1 MNYRKLNL
9 TFGWLVF
16 LIATIVYF
24 ITIEDTV
31 SLWDCGEYI
40 TTAYKLEV
48 GHPPGAPLFMMIGR
62 LFSFFADPEN
72 VAVSI
77 NRLSALSSSLSILF
91 MFWSITLL
99 AKKIALK
106 DKKELSKGD
115 KIAVLGSGL
124 IGSLAYT
131 FSDSFWFS
139 AVEGEVYAMASLFT
153 AIIFWAILKWDEE
166 MALVQHENLDA
177 DYAPNRWLLLIM
189 FLLGLAIGVH
199 LLGILVV
206 PAIGFVIY
214 FRYKKVADIKGILL
228 TGIVALLTFKM
239 SVVTNDAGSI
249 VGLTSVG
256 NAIYLSGLK
265 WLVMLAPLGIVF
277 YMSFGI
283 NKMSASKAQTTFWV
297 FAGLM
302 GLSLSSILLVYTGM
316 SVTRVFFICSAT
328 FGAMSIYGY
337 TTKRDLTK
345 LGSFLMMGLI
355 GIIIASIVN
364 IFMKSSMMYF
374 VISILGVLIF
384 VGLTA
389 YDTQKIKNMYT
400 SSDSGEL
407 MGKKA
412 VMGAL
417 TLYLDFINLF
427 IMLLRLFGQR
437 R

>member
-1 MNYRKLNL
+1 ME
-9 TFGWLVF
+9 F
-16 LIATIVYF
+16 
-24 ITIEDTV
+24 
-31 SLWDCGEYI
+31 
-40 TTAYKLEV
+40 
-48 GHPPGAPLFMMIGR
+48 
-62 LFSFFADPEN
+62 
-72 VAVSI
+72 
-77 NRLSALSSSLSILF
+77 
-91 MFWSITLL
+91 
-99 AKKIALK
+99 
-106 DKKELSKGD
+106 DKK
-115 KIAVLGSGL
+115 
-124 IGSLAYT
+124 
-131 FSDSFWFS
+131 
-139 AVEGEVYAMASLFT
+139 
-153 AIIFWAILKWDEE
+153 
-166 MALVQHENLDA
+166 
-177 DYAPNRWLLLIM
+177 
-189 FLLGLAIGVH
+189 
-199 LLGILVV
+199 GILARAKAATRETAAVMDEGLR
-206 PAIGFVIY
+206 AY
-214 FRYKKVADIKGILL
+214 MLKVYNYMATGILL
-228 TGIVALLTFKM
+228 TGIVALITFKM

-249 VGLTSVG
+249 VGLTQIG
-256 NAIYLSGLK
+256 NAIYMSGLK
-265 WLVMLAPLGIVF
+265 WIVMLAPLGIVF

-283 NKMSASKAQTTFWV
+283 NKMTAAKAQTTFWI
-297 FAGLM
+297 FAALM

-389 YDTQKIKNMYT
+389 YDTQKIKNMY
-400 SSDSGEL
+400 SVSDTGEL